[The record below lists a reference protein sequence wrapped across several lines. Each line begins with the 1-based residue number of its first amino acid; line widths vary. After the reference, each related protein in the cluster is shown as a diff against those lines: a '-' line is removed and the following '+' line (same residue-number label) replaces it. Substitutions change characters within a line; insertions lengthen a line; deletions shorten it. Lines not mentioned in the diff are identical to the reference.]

1 MTSPTT
7 IAHPSGISRTIF
19 AVAIIIVAV
28 ISGVS
33 GYYVGGY
40 FNKTSVANF
49 TLNGTG
55 ATFPYPFISAVSTNY
70 SRTHLGIAINYQ
82 SLGSGAG
89 VRALTAKTVD
99 FAASDAP
106 LSDAERTAAPNA
118 LHIPETVGSV
128 VFAYNLPGIS
138 KGLNLTGDLIAKIF
152 LGQIT
157 KWNDS
162 SIKTLNQATLPN
174 QPIQVVH
181 RSDGSGTT
189 FVWTSYLS
197 LVSPTWNSTVGYGK
211 SVPWPIGLGA
221 SGNEGVAGVVKGTT
235 FTAGYVELAYAL
247 TNSMSYAYIQNAVGT
262 KFIQPSIASTAAAFN
277 TVTSFP
283 TGDASWK
290 QVTLLNSSDPNAYP
304 IASLTYILVYKE
316 LNVVPGMTLDKA
328 KALTDFLWFM
338 VHDGQNQANPLG
350 YVTLSAGLTA
360 TDETSIRSITF
371 GGTAIHP

>member
-1 MTSPTT
+1 MIT
-7 IAHPSGISRTIF
+7 HPSGVSRTIF
-19 AVAIIIVAV
+19 AVAIIVVAV

-40 FNKTSVANF
+40 FNKTSTANF

-70 SRTHLGIAINYQ
+70 SRTHLGISINYQ

-128 VFAYNLPGIS
+128 VFAYNLPSIS
-138 KGLNLTGDLIAKIF
+138 KGMNLTGDLIAKIF
-152 LGQIT
+152 LGTVT

-162 SIKTLNQATLPN
+162 SIKTLNPGLTLPG
-174 QPIQVVH
+174 QLIQVVH

-197 LVSPTWNSTVGYGK
+197 LVSPTWNSTVGHGK
-211 SVPWPIGLGA
+211 SVSWPVGLGA

-235 FTAGYVELAYAL
+235 YTAGYVELAYAL
-247 TNSMSYAYIQNAVGT
+247 TNSMSYAYIQNPAG

-283 TGDASWK
+283 TGDASWSG
-290 QVTLLNSSDPNAYP
+290 VTLLNTSDPNAYP

-316 LNVVPGMTLDKA
+316 LNFVQGMTLDKA
-328 KALTDFLWFM
+328 KALADFLWFM
-338 VHDGQNQANPLG
+338 VHEGQNQANPLG
-350 YVTLSAGLTA
+350 YVTLSNGLTA
-360 TDETSIRSITF
+360 TDEATIRSITF
-371 GGTAIHP
+371 GGTAVHP